1 MEILRSPY
9 WGETQNYSKA
19 TNKITHLK
27 DILRANENPVQVIMG
42 DRLTGR

>member
-19 TNKITHLK
+19 TNKITHFK
-27 DILRANENPVQVIMG
+27 DILGANENPVQVIIG